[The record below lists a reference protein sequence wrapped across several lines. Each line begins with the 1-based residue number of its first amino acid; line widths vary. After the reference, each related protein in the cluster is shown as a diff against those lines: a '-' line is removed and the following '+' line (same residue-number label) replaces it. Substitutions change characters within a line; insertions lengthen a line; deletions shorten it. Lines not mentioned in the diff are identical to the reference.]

1 MMPPSL
7 WRLRTFAVANL
18 VTLLV
23 YGPIGGMTLILTLH
37 LMLTL
42 GWSALAAGA
51 VGVPITVMLAL
62 FSGRVGALVPRLGAR
77 PLLVAGPAL
86 MALGQVLLA
95 GIDAGDRYVPAVLP
109 GTLLF
114 AAGLVLVVA
123 PVTSTALG
131 AVPAERAG
139 TASGVNNT
147 TARVAQLVAVA
158 ALPLAAGITSAA
170 LDGGPDS
177 AFASGYPRA
186 MLLSAAVCMV
196 GGLAALLLPRGT
208 GRTNTT
214 VG

>member
-1 MMPPSL
+1 MMPPTL

-37 LMLTL
+37 LILTL

-51 VGVPITVMLAL
+51 VGVPITLVLAL
-62 FSGRVGALVPRLGAR
+62 FSGRVGALVPRTGAR

-95 GIDAGDRYVPAVLP
+95 GIEVGDRYLPAVLP

-131 AVPAERAG
+131 AVPPDRAG

-158 ALPLAAGITSAA
+158 ALPLAAGMTTASLDSGASSDFAA
-170 LDGGPDS
+170 
-177 AFASGYPRA
+177 GYPRA
-186 MLLSAAVCMV
+186 MLLCAVVCLL

-208 GRTNTT
+208 GRT
-214 VG
+214 